1 MLDII
6 GGTMKDKSKLEALK
20 KMAQKG
26 RQGAETYQN
35 DAFDKGQKEFAE
47 GGMRSRNGDRYK
59 KDDYSEEELE
69 MAKRD
74 RKERKSPFARPGE
87 TSGYEKKKTT
97 LQKMRDYFKGK
108 KS

>member
-1 MLDII
+1 
-6 GGTMKDKSKLEALK
+6 MKDKKLEALK
-20 KMAQKG
+20 KMANKG

-35 DAFDKGQKEFAE
+35 DVFDSKDKLSE

-59 KDDYSEEELE
+59 KDDYSEEELA

-74 RKERKSPFARPGE
+74 MKRRKSPFARPGE

-108 KS
+108 DS